1 MEFPG
6 QRNKEQFVEKIEKED
21 SREKF
26 LIKSKQSVIHKVFTF
41 VFSIAMWCYI
51 FIVFNF
57 FISACLYHNSYF
69 MRLLKIS
76 FKISNND
83 IRRFLAMT
91 FIIFLIF
98 FVSLLSWKYYNKA
111 RFGKLNRRSRPGDTT
126 DKEICDLKLV
136 DAITYERLK
145 KEKVVI
151 FEKNP
156 IKEIELP
163 S

>member
-6 QRNKEQFVEKIEKED
+6 QRDKEQLV
-21 SREKF
+21 RQF
-26 LIKSKQSVIHKVFTF
+26 LVASEQSVIRKVFSFGFT
-41 VFSIAMWCYI
+41 IAMWCYI
-51 FIVFNF
+51 FIVFDF
-57 FISACLYHNSYF
+57 FISACFYHNSYL

-98 FVSLLSWKYYNKA
+98 FVSLLSWKYYNKI
-111 RFGKLNRRSRPGDTT
+111 RFGKLGRRSMPKETT

-145 KEKVVI
+145 REKVII

-156 IKEIELP
+156 VKEIELHF
-163 S
+163 

>member
-6 QRNKEQFVEKIEKED
+6 QRKKKQLVEQIEKED
-21 SREKF
+21 SIERF
-26 LIKSKQSVIHKVFTF
+26 LVKSKQSLIRKVFTL
-41 VFSIAMWCYI
+41 VFSIVMWCYI
-51 FIVFNF
+51 FIVFDF
-57 FISACLYHNSYF
+57 FISAFFYHNSYF

-83 IRRFLAMT
+83 IRRFLEMI
-91 FIIFLIF
+91 FIIFSVF
-98 FVSLLSWKYYNKA
+98 FLSLLSWKYYNKI
-111 RFGKLNRRSRPGDTT
+111 RFGKLGRRSMPGETT
-126 DKEICDLKLV
+126 DKEIRDLELV
-136 DAITYERLK
+136 DALTHERLRTG
-145 KEKVVI
+145 KVII